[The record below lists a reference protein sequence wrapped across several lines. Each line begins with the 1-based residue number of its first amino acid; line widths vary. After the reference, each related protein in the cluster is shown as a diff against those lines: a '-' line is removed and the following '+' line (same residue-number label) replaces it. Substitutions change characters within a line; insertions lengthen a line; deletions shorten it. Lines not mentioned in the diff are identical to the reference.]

1 MFKDMLTDKRITIN
15 EKHQVQRPET
25 CYQNYIICTQGP
37 WAVPASCEARRFFV
51 IEPDEKWAGNQTAE
65 SVAYFES
72 VAAVKPEHFAHFLYN
87 RDISGFKSTIVP
99 ETKALTKQK
108 EQSLMPVQSALL
120 ECLQRGFLPGGPYSE
135 DTRPTFGHSF
145 GERIARNSIQDD
157 WTTNFKT
164 QHGWPNTP
172 QKFWQAMVQATQC
185 KGESI
190 LIDEGRPM
198 ESGVRVHLMCFKPLQ
213 ECRSWWD
220 KYMFV
225 PSNGWSSVHETV

>member
-1 MFKDMLTDKRITIN
+1 MDLRFWPQPKNLDLLLSLHCFMYTYIQTPKPLSINKQVVGGWEKQATALPRKRRLFTIN

-51 IEPDEKWAGNQTAE
+51 IEPDEKYAGNQTAE

-120 ECLQRGFLPGGPYSE
+120 ECLQRGFLPGFLASDDTGPAFE
-135 DTRPTFGHSF
+135 QSF
-145 GERIARNSIQDD
+145 GDRILRNSMQDD
-157 WTTNFKT
+157 WTANFKT

-172 QKFWQAMVQATQC
+172 QKFWQALDRL
-185 KGESI
+185 E
-190 LIDEGRPM
+190 
-198 ESGVRVHLMCFKPLQ
+198 
-213 ECRSWWD
+213 
-220 KYMFV
+220 
-225 PSNGWSSVHETV
+225 